1 LNVIE
6 RTAFLGMVG
15 FAIVGSSF
23 EFATY
28 KGLRFNVDHSMPL
41 GAYWFVPGPVWRGA
55 TVQSCLP
62 PSLAHYAL
70 RRRILSEGSC
80 STGVMP
86 VVKMVAAIGGDVVV
100 VSDSGLRINGN
111 LWPMSAPRRFD
122 ANGRRVDFRL
132 HSGRYVVPADHV
144 FLLGES
150 ANSWDSRYW
159 GSVARSTV
167 AGRWVPLYLLS

>member
-1 LNVIE
+1 MATMSRTVAGS
-6 RTAFLGMVG
+6 RAVATAFQPHMHTRGQAQCLELIIPQKSVG
-15 FAIVGSSF
+15 ERPAGVKTETASCVDRFKFDWHVVYEYADGV
-23 EFATY
+23 
-28 KGLRFNVDHSMPL
+28 KGTLLCRQMDN
-41 GAYWFVPGPVWRGA
+41 
-55 TVQSCLP
+55 
-62 PSLAHYAL
+62 
-70 RRRILSEGSC
+70 C
-80 STGVMP
+80 SN
-86 VVKMVAAIGGDVVV
+86 D

-111 LWPMSAPRRFD
+111 QWPMSAPRRFD